1 MSHEITAR
9 PYLAAVLG
17 LLCAAPAFV
26 LNAIAGAGLEPL
38 YSFFMVGGEGGFLG
52 NPIGYL
58 AFFAALALL
67 LVGAWVALRPLLH
80 VQRGAPLGW
89 PVWLLNG
96 AMALLLVG
104 LFLLVTLAFGV
115 ELYRCDV
122 LGVPN
127 CD

>member
-1 MSHEITAR
+1 MTHQINAR
-9 PYLAAVLG
+9 PYLAALVG

-80 VQRGAPLGW
+80 AAAPLGW

-96 AMALLLVG
+96 AVALLLVS

-122 LGVPN
+122 LGIVN